1 MNLVLI
7 CATCHYVILRSIMAT
22 HTSLFVI
29 KTNHAQVTVFL
40 VGQVVLDISSLF
52 HAAVG
57 LL

>member
-1 MNLVLI
+1 
-7 CATCHYVILRSIMAT
+7 MAT

-29 KTNHAQVTVFL
+29 KTNYAQVSVFL

-57 LL
+57 LP